1 MEGKTIVI
9 LGGGFGGLSV
19 ANELRGRISPENR
32 IIVIDRKKDFMMGF
46 SNLWVLTG
54 EREPAEGRR
63 ELSSIQNKGIEY
75 LNEEIISLDPE
86 KKIVRTE
93 TKEIYANYIVISL
106 GADLAP
112 EKVPGFEENAY
123 DFYTSRGAVEL
134 RDALR
139 DFEGGRIVV
148 LVSSLPFKCP
158 VAPYEAA
165 MMIHSLLEERG
176 LRDKATIDLYTPE
189 QSPVAIGKSDV
200 GNTVKKMLSDRDI
213 GYHPGHSIQR
223 IEGEN
228 RKLVFDHGEYSYDII
243 AGVPAHKL
251 PRVIEK
257 ARMQDETGWIPVDP
271 GTSETS
277 FPGVYAIGDVTSVR
291 IGGDSFLPKSAVFA
305 EGEAFAVAERIA
317 SELQGSNEVP
327 VYSGYGFCFL
337 ETGKGENAPVSG
349 FFYAEQG
356 PELSIEAPD
365 RKNHEKMLEFESERL
380 KKWFDE

>member
-19 ANELRGRISPENR
+19 ANELRRRISPENR

-165 MMIHSLLEERG
+165 MMIHSLLRGRSARSHIPRSATNTGER
-176 LRDKATIDLYTPE
+176 YW
-189 QSPVAIGKSDV
+189 
-200 GNTVKKMLSDRDI
+200 
-213 GYHPGHSIQR
+213 
-223 IEGEN
+223 
-228 RKLVFDHGEYSYDII
+228 RKI
-243 AGVPAHKL
+243 
-251 PRVIEK
+251 
-257 ARMQDETGWIPVDP
+257 
-271 GTSETS
+271 
-277 FPGVYAIGDVTSVR
+277 
-291 IGGDSFLPKSAVFA
+291 
-305 EGEAFAVAERIA
+305 AFADV
-317 SELQGSNEVP
+317 
-327 VYSGYGFCFL
+327 
-337 ETGKGENAPVSG
+337 VSLLAATKVNIVG
-349 FFYAEQG
+349 A
-356 PELSIEAPD
+356 
-365 RKNHEKMLEFESERL
+365 
-380 KKWFDE
+380 